1 MAKAEVSDMLA
12 RLQQLKDE
20 RSSWEYLWRKCRD
33 YILPDAGHFDDDA
46 PRDGRERFGKIIDAE
61 ATHDVGVLGAA
72 LIGGVSSPARPWLR
86 LTTSDPE
93 LNESAAVKEWLDEV
107 TRKMLMVFAQSE
119 AYNALHSSYLE
130 LAAFGTACTICQRH
144 PDPTKLINLQSLTV
158 GEYYLA
164 DDPYGRID
172 TLYREVD
179 MTARQML
186 RRWGSKCP
194 RQVREVYEKS
204 PFKRFKVYHGI
215 EPRLDRDPYK
225 LDSMSMPFRSVY
237 FMQEDGGTILSE
249 SGFRTFP
256 AMCPRWNTAA
266 GSVYGRGP
274 GVSAVNVSKRLQ
286 ALRRRLHT
294 VMDYKSDPP
303 VLIPAQ
309 YQGQWDLFRP
319 GGRIP
324 VNASEAAAVK
334 SAWQSDMDPN
344 TIMAAIQEC
353 KQDLQRFFF
362 VDVFQMLQSSMDQNR
377 TATEVQALEQEK
389 MMVMGPLLE
398 RLHSELLDPLVDTT
412 FQHLVEAN
420 QLPQV
425 PDELIGK
432 PLSIEYV
439 SILQA
444 AQRASSVQ
452 SITTFCTQVG
462 SLAQLNPAVLD
473 NLDMD
478 KAVQELADVQGISPE
493 MVVPGEQV
501 ALIRQQRAQEQ
512 QQQQQME
519 RQQASA
525 ETVNTLASAARSAK
539 DATSET
545 NDMLGYAAPS
555 SR

>member
-1 MAKAEVSDMLA
+1 MARADVTDMIA
-12 RLQQLKDE
+12 RLGQLRDE
-20 RSSWEYLWRKCRD
+20 RSSWVDLWRRCRD
-33 YILPDAGHFDDDA
+33 YILPDAGHFDDDNA
-46 PRDGRERFGKIIDAE
+46 RDGYARFGKIIDAE
-61 ATHDVGVLGAA
+61 AVHDVGVLGAA

-93 LNESAAVKEWLDEV
+93 LNESAAVKKWLDDV
-107 TRKMLMVFAQSE
+107 TRKLLMVFAQSE

-144 PDPTKLINLQSLTV
+144 PDPARVINLQSLTV

-164 DDPYGRID
+164 DDPYGRVD
-172 TLYREVD
+172 TLYRTVD

-186 RRWGSKCP
+186 QRWGDACP
-194 RQVREVYEKS
+194 KQVRDIGEKS
-204 PFKRFKVYHGI
+204 PYHRFRVYHAI
-215 EPRLDRDPYK
+215 EPREDRDPGK
-225 LDSMSMPFRSVY
+225 IDDLSMPFRSVY
-237 FMQEDGGTILSE
+237 FMQEDGGAILSE

-256 AMCPRWNTAA
+256 AMCPRWSTSA

-274 GVSAVNVSKRLQ
+274 GISALNVAKRLQ
-286 ALRRRLHT
+286 VLRKRLHQ

-309 YQGQWDLFRP
+309 YQNQWDLFRP

-324 VNASEAAAVK
+324 VNASEAQAVK
-334 SAWQSDMDPN
+334 PAWASDMDPSVV
-344 TIMAAIQEC
+344 MQAIQEC
-353 KQDLQRFFF
+353 KADLQRFFF
-362 VDVFQMLQSSMDQNR
+362 VDVFQMLQSSADQNR

-420 QLPQV
+420 QLPKV
-425 PDELIGK
+425 PDELLGR

-444 AQRASSVQ
+444 AQRSSAVQ
-452 SITTFCTQVG
+452 GITTFCTQVG
-462 SLAQLNPAVLD
+462 ALAQMNPEVID

-478 KAVQELADVQGISPE
+478 AAVQQLADVQGISPE
-493 MVVPGEQV
+493 MIVPGDRV
-501 ALIRQQRAQEQ
+501 ALIREQRAQVQ
-512 QQQQQME
+512 QAQAQAAQ
-519 RQQASA
+519 QQASA
-525 ETVNTLASAARSAK
+525 ETVNTLASAARSA
-539 DATSET
+539 SEAGADQ
-545 NDMLGYAAPS
+545 DMVGY
-555 SR
+555 

>member
-1 MAKAEVSDMLA
+1 
-12 RLQQLKDE
+12 
-20 RSSWEYLWRKCRD
+20 
-33 YILPDAGHFDDDA
+33 
-46 PRDGRERFGKIIDAE
+46 
-61 ATHDVGVLGAA
+61 
-72 LIGGVSSPARPWLR
+72 
-86 LTTSDPE
+86 
-93 LNESAAVKEWLDEV
+93 
-107 TRKMLMVFAQSE
+107 
-119 AYNALHSSYLE
+119 
-130 LAAFGTACTICQRH
+130 
-144 PDPTKLINLQSLTV
+144 
-158 GEYYLA
+158 
-164 DDPYGRID
+164 
-172 TLYREVD
+172 
-179 MTARQML
+179 
-186 RRWGSKCP
+186 
-194 RQVREVYEKS
+194 
-204 PFKRFKVYHGI
+204 
-215 EPRLDRDPYK
+215 
-225 LDSMSMPFRSVY
+225 
-237 FMQEDGGTILSE
+237 
-249 SGFRTFP
+249 
-256 AMCPRWNTAA
+256 
-266 GSVYGRGP
+266 
-274 GVSAVNVSKRLQ
+274 
-286 ALRRRLHT
+286 
-294 VMDYKSDPP
+294 
-303 VLIPAQ
+303 
-309 YQGQWDLFRP
+309 
-319 GGRIP
+319 
-324 VNASEAAAVK
+324 
-334 SAWQSDMDPN
+334 
-344 TIMAAIQEC
+344 
-353 KQDLQRFFF
+353 
-362 VDVFQMLQSSMDQNR
+362 
-377 TATEVQALEQEK
+377 
-389 MMVMGPLLE
+389 MVMGPLLE